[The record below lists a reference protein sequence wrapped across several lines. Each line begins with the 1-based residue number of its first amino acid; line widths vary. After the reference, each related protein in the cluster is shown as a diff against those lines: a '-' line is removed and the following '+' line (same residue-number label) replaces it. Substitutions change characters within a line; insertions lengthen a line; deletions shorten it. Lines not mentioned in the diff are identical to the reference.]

1 MDLSYTFLLT
11 AWIQDYNLDLAKFIN
26 LFSVGREPS
35 TELFNLTQGH
45 FLLLLEEEWGQRRE
59 MWERNT
65 DWLPLVHSP
74 TREQA
79 LNSGTWID
87 GNGTSSALV

>member
-45 FLLLLEEEWGQRRE
+45 FLLLLEEE
-59 MWERNT
+59 
-65 DWLPLVHSP
+65 
-74 TREQA
+74 
-79 LNSGTWID
+79 
-87 GNGTSSALV
+87 